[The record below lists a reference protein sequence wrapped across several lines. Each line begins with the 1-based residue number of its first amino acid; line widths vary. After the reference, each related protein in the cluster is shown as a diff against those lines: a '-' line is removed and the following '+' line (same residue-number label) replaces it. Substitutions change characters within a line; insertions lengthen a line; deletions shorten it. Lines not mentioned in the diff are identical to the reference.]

1 MRRMVYILDN
11 GVVETTEKAAKE
23 SGLEYTVAFQDI
35 VENPLDRM
43 SDKRKASRKVAT
55 VKGA

>member
-23 SGLEYTVAFQDI
+23 SGLDYTVAFQEI
-35 VENPLDRM
+35 VENPADRM

-55 VKGA
+55 VK

>member
-23 SGLEYTVAFQDI
+23 SGLEYTVAFQEI

-43 SDKRKASRKVAT
+43 SDKQLANRKVAIA
-55 VKGA
+55 K

>member
-23 SGLEYTVAFQDI
+23 SGLEYTVAFQEI

-43 SDKRKASRKVAT
+43 SDKRKASRKVAIA
-55 VKGA
+55 K